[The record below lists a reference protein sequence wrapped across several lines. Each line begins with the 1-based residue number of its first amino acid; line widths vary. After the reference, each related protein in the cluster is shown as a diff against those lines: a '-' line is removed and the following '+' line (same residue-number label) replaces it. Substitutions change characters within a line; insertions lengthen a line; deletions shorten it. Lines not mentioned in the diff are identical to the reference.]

1 LLELSVARPYSVR
14 NQFIFAVVHLAH
26 QANSRK
32 KASWQDD
39 LPPDKSVGYKTL
51 AKVDGGWKSFSQF
64 LKSLEQLNARAFKDQ
79 ETCNFRHSLEHRFR
93 LHFDTGITTFFE
105 RVEQD
110 GRVTYSCKAIPPL
123 QLGKL
128 IPELYKQHEKSVDV
142 FKAYWQ
148 LLNEICSELAGS
160 PALNHNNPRRAKP

>member
-1 LLELSVARPYSVR
+1 MR